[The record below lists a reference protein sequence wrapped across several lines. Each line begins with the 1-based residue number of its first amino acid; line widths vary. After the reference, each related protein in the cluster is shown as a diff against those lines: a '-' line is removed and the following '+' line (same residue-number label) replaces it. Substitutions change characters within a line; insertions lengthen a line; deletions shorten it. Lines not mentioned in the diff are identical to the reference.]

1 MRAPLS
7 GKLRADRVSSAA
19 STAPGTG
26 TPPLAHP
33 GAAGPPRSGVTRGL
47 IWASG
52 IGIGTAILIMIG
64 VSTTRRS
71 MAVPLMPWPPGF
83 PPLEFSGRLPPML
96 VYLALW
102 AAALLGGGGV
112 IAGLAALARG
122 ARFPARPLLAASF
135 VAVAAL
141 TVLQPAGS
149 TDTLSYASYG
159 RIAAIGHNPYLMTPN
174 QLRLIGDPVGQLA
187 NQVWKRQGSLYG
199 PLATVEQRAAA
210 DLGGTSAARIVFWLK
225 LWNALMFCAVALGL
239 DRLLRSDPARRAR
252 AHLLWSLNPLLLWA
266 LIAAGHLDVL
276 AAGASILALTLPRA
290 RPQDTVPATTGPA
303 TTGPAT
309 TGPGTAGRGS
319 TGRQD
324 DLTGLLTG
332 LAAGALIGVAADF
345 MLTYLLLG
353 VALLWALRR
362 QAVAFGAALAGI
374 CVTVVP
380 AYLPVGSPLIRAL
393 LARRGKA
400 TADNI
405 YHLFPSLQGQLPP
418 AADVAIVLG
427 FLALAALLLWRLPD
441 AAPRLPAIHPALA
454 LGLAWLFLWYY
465 QLPWYDTM
473 IIGLLALY
481 PASRLDYVVMWQ
493 FTAGTFALMPGGSS
507 RLPPHGL
514 LTLLNHDAKNFITP
528 IMLIAA
534 VVALVLLCITGD
546 WDIQDDRLDHAGRGG
561 EAGVG
566 VR

>member
-7 GKLRADRVSSAA
+7 GKLRANRVSSAA
-19 STAPGTG
+19 STASGTG

-33 GAAGPPRSGVTRGL
+33 GAAGPPRSGLTRGL

-64 VSTTRRS
+64 VSTVRHS
-71 MAVPLMPWPPGF
+71 MAVPLMPWPPGI

-135 VAVAAL
+135 VAVAAF

-225 LWNALMFCAVALGL
+225 LWNALLFCAIALGL

-276 AAGASILALTLPRA
+276 AAGASILALTLVRA
-290 RPQDTVPATTGPA
+290 RPQDPV
-303 TTGPAT
+303 
-309 TGPGTAGRGS
+309 RGN
-319 TGRQD
+319 TDQQNE
-324 DLTGLLTG
+324 LTG
-332 LAAGALIGVAADF
+332 LAAGVLIGVAADF

-362 QAVAFGAALAGI
+362 QALAFGAALAGI

-393 LARRGKA
+393 LERRGKA
-400 TADNI
+400 SADNI
-405 YHLFPSLQGQLPP
+405 YHLFPSLQGQMPP

-427 FLALAALLLWRLPD
+427 FLALATLLLRRLPD
-441 AAPRLPAIHPALA
+441 AAPRLPAIQPALA

-514 LTLLNHDAKNFITP
+514 LTVLNHDAKNFITP

-561 EAGVG
+561 EVGVG

>member
-7 GKLRADRVSSAA
+7 GKLRANRVSSAA
-19 STAPGTG
+19 STASGTG

-33 GAAGPPRSGVTRGL
+33 GAAGPPRSRLTRGL

-64 VSTTRRS
+64 VSTVRHS
-71 MAVPLMPWPPGF
+71 MAVPLMPWPPGI

-135 VAVAAL
+135 VAVAAF

-225 LWNALMFCAVALGL
+225 LWNALLFCAIALGL

-276 AAGASILALTLPRA
+276 AAGASILALTLVRA
-290 RPQDTVPATTGPA
+290 RPQDPV
-303 TTGPAT
+303 
-309 TGPGTAGRGS
+309 RGN
-319 TGRQD
+319 TDQQNE
-324 DLTGLLTG
+324 LTGLLTG
-332 LAAGALIGVAADF
+332 LAAGVLIGVAADF

-362 QAVAFGAALAGI
+362 QALAFGAALAGI

-393 LARRGKA
+393 LERRGKA
-400 TADNI
+400 SADNI
-405 YHLFPSLQGQLPP
+405 YHLFPSLQGQMPP

-427 FLALAALLLWRLPD
+427 FLALAALLLRRLPD
-441 AAPRLPAIHPALA
+441 AAPRLPAIQPALA

-514 LTLLNHDAKNFITP
+514 LTVLNHDAKNFITP

-561 EAGVG
+561 EVGVG

>member
-7 GKLRADRVSSAA
+7 GKLRANRVSSAA
-19 STAPGTG
+19 STASG
-26 TPPLAHP
+26 TPAPRLAHP

-47 IWASG
+47 VWASG
-52 IGIGTAILIMIG
+52 IGIGTATLIMIA
-64 VSTTRRS
+64 VSTARRS
-71 MAVPLMPWPPGF
+71 VAVPLMPWPPGF
-83 PPLEFSGRLPPML
+83 PPLEFKGRLPPLL

-135 VAVAAL
+135 VAVAAF
-141 TVLQPAGS
+141 TVLPPAGS

-225 LWNALMFCAVALGL
+225 LWNALVFCAIALGL

-276 AAGASILALTLPRA
+276 AAGASILALTLVRA
-290 RPQDTVPATTGPA
+290 RPQDTGH
-303 TTGPAT
+303 
-309 TGPGTAGRGS
+309 GT

-324 DLTGLLTG
+324 ELPGLLTG

-362 QAVAFGAALAGI
+362 QALAFGAALAGI

-380 AYLPVGSPLIRAL
+380 AYLPVGSPLIHAL

-427 FLALAALLLWRLPD
+427 FLALAALLLRRLPD

-528 IMLIAA
+528 IMLILA

-561 EAGVG
+561 VAGVG

>member
-7 GKLRADRVSSAA
+7 GKLRANRVSSAA
-19 STAPGTG
+19 STASGTG

-33 GAAGPPRSGVTRGL
+33 GAAGPPRSGLTRGL

-64 VSTTRRS
+64 VSTVRHS
-71 MAVPLMPWPPGF
+71 MAVPLMPWPPGI

-135 VAVAAL
+135 VAVAAF

-174 QLRLIGDPVGQLA
+174 QLRLTGDPVGQLA

-225 LWNALMFCAVALGL
+225 LWNALLFCAIALGL

-276 AAGASILALTLPRA
+276 AAGASILALTLVRG
-290 RPQDTVPATTGPA
+290 RPQDPV
-303 TTGPAT
+303 
-309 TGPGTAGRGS
+309 RGN
-319 TGRQD
+319 TDQQNE
-324 DLTGLLTG
+324 LTGLLTG
-332 LAAGALIGVAADF
+332 LAAGVLIGVAADF

-362 QAVAFGAALAGI
+362 QALAFGAALAGI

-393 LARRGKA
+393 LERRGKA
-400 TADNI
+400 SADNI
-405 YHLFPSLQGQLPP
+405 YHLFPSLQGQMPP

-427 FLALAALLLWRLPD
+427 FLALATLLLRRLPD
-441 AAPRLPAIHPALA
+441 AAPRLPAIQPALA

-514 LTLLNHDAKNFITP
+514 LTVLNHDAKNFITP
-528 IMLIAA
+528 IVLIAA

-561 EAGVG
+561 EVGVG

>member
-7 GKLRADRVSSAA
+7 GKLRANRVSSAA
-19 STAPGTG
+19 STASGTG

-33 GAAGPPRSGVTRGL
+33 GVAGPPRSGLTRGL

-52 IGIGTAILIMIG
+52 LGIGTAILIMIG
-64 VSTTRRS
+64 ASTVRHS

-83 PPLEFSGRLPPML
+83 PPVEFSGRLPPML

-135 VAVAAL
+135 VAVAAF

-225 LWNALMFCAVALGL
+225 LWNALLFCAIALGL

-276 AAGASILALTLPRA
+276 AAGASILALTLVRA
-290 RPQDTVPATTGPA
+290 RPQDPV
-303 TTGPAT
+303 
-309 TGPGTAGRGS
+309 RGN
-319 TGRQD
+319 TDQNE
-324 DLTGLLTG
+324 LTGLLTG
-332 LAAGALIGVAADF
+332 LVAGVLIGVAADF

-362 QAVAFGAALAGI
+362 QALAFGAALAGI

-393 LARRGKA
+393 LERRGKA
-400 TADNI
+400 SADNI
-405 YHLFPSLQGQLPP
+405 YHLFPSLQGQMPP

-427 FLALAALLLWRLPD
+427 FLALAALLLRRLPD
-441 AAPRLPAIHPALA
+441 AAPRLPAIQPALA

-514 LTLLNHDAKNFITP
+514 LTVLNHDAKNFITP

-561 EAGVG
+561 EVGVG

>member
-7 GKLRADRVSSAA
+7 GKLRANRVSSAA
-19 STAPGTG
+19 STASGTG

-33 GAAGPPRSGVTRGL
+33 GAAGPPRSGPTRGL

-64 VSTTRRS
+64 VSTVRHS
-71 MAVPLMPWPPGF
+71 MAVPLMPWPPGI

-122 ARFPARPLLAASF
+122 ASFPARPLLAASF
-135 VAVAAL
+135 VAVAAF

-225 LWNALMFCAVALGL
+225 LWNALLFCAIALGL
-239 DRLLRSDPARRAR
+239 DRLLRSDPTRRAR

-276 AAGASILALTLPRA
+276 AAGASILALTLVRA
-290 RPQDTVPATTGPA
+290 RPQDPV
-303 TTGPAT
+303 
-309 TGPGTAGRGS
+309 RGN
-319 TGRQD
+319 TDQNE
-324 DLTGLLTG
+324 LTGLLTG
-332 LAAGALIGVAADF
+332 LAAGVLIGVAADF

-362 QAVAFGAALAGI
+362 QALAFGAALAGI

-393 LARRGKA
+393 LERRGKA
-400 TADNI
+400 SADNI
-405 YHLFPSLQGQLPP
+405 YHLFPSLQGQMPP

-427 FLALAALLLWRLPD
+427 FLALAALLLRRLPD
-441 AAPRLPAIHPALA
+441 AAPRLPAIQPALA

-514 LTLLNHDAKNFITP
+514 LTVLNHDAKNFITP

-546 WDIQDDRLDHAGRGG
+546 WHIQDDRLDRAGRGG
-561 EAGVG
+561 EVGVG